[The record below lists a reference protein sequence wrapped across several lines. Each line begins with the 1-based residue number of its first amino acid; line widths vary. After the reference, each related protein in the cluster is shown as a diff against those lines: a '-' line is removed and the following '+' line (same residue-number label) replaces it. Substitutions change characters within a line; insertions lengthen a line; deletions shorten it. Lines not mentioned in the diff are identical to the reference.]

1 MTSLCAGVI
10 DPAAAVELLI
20 NDVVGWH
27 LGQRFV
33 GLVLCCDVGISVL
46 GLGPLLWRCIGFS
59 PLTLGRVLNG
69 DSGAVP
75 RYVSGS
81 RDSLRW

>member
-33 GLVLCCDVGISVL
+33 GFVLCRDVGISVL
-46 GLGPLLWRCIGFS
+46 GLGPVCCGVVLGFRR
-59 PLTLGRVLNG
+59 LRLGE
-69 DSGAVP
+69 S
-75 RYVSGS
+75 
-81 RDSLRW
+81 